1 MLGDE
6 CHCMCMGA
14 YFSRDVFMWFHSK
27 YLWGA
32 GNEHSVLT
40 TSTGGLG
47 YECQI
52 TQ

>member
-1 MLGDE
+1 MQGD
-6 CHCMCMGA
+6 CMCMGA

-27 YLWGA
+27 YA

-52 TQ
+52 TK